1 MTQTDTNRW
10 SKSIDKYKLVLYTFI
25 KVRIVKVSLKK
36 VKYTKGQ
43 IESQISDA
51 VSKFEKEYMG
61 RGPKNIKTKIFQ
73 NHILI
78 IIDGY
83 LTQSEQKL
91 GVSENGIKLIKDM
104 RIVLFEDSRNYLK
117 ELITDIIHVNIISMH
132 ADVST
137 KTGEKVIVVTLED
150 DIDDDN

>member
-1 MTQTDTNRW
+1 M
-10 SKSIDKYKLVLYTFI
+10 
-25 KVRIVKVSLKK
+25 SLKK

-91 GVSENGIKLIKDM
+91 GGSENGIKLIKDM
-104 RIVLFEDSRNYLK
+104 RIALFEDSRNYLK

-132 ADVST
+132 SDVST
-137 KTGEKVIVVTLED
+137 KTGEKVIVVTLDD